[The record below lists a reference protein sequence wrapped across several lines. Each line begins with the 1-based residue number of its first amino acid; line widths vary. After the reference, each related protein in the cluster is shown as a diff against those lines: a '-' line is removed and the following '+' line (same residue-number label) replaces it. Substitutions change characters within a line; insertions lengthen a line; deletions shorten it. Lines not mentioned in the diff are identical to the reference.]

1 MKFSRKVL
9 LAILGLAHTLNHS
22 FHIALPPLVPLMVRE
37 FNVSLSDIGLVA
49 TLAYF
54 MYGFGAL
61 LGGRLSDKVN
71 VSSVIA
77 ITLLLSGLSS
87 LILLFQKSLL
97 IFSISFILISF
108 WASFYH
114 PASNTLLA
122 YMFRDTRASA
132 MGIHGALGSLGQIII
147 PTIAIVLALV
157 FDWRTPFII
166 LGLVSILTSTYFIK
180 ASDMKST
187 VMVEKDNVESNVERL
202 VLLKI
207 TVFTVFIGL
216 YFRGVELYLPT
227 YLKEVKGFTE
237 VLAGIALS
245 IILFS
250 GMIGQILTGRF
261 ADVLGDRRVLV
272 TTKIGVVLSLIS
284 LQIFPEALTTIIA
297 IVVYGLSYYGHQP
310 AFTSFIGRIFR
321 GSGVGSV
328 YGLTFFMSFG
338 LSSVSAFIAGYIST
352 IYGLTY
358 SYMVLTAFALAA
370 LATVLTLRS

>member
-1 MKFSRKVL
+1 MKSGKVL
-9 LAILGLAHTLNHS
+9 LAVLGLAHTLNHS
-22 FHIALPPLVPLMVRE
+22 FHIALPPLVPIMVRE

-77 ITLLLSGLSS
+77 TTLLLSGLSS

-122 YMFRDTRASA
+122 YIFRGVQASA
-132 MGIHGALGSLGQIII
+132 MGVHGALGSLGQVIV

-157 FDWRTPFII
+157 FDWRIPFII
-166 LGLVSILTSTYFIK
+166 LGLVSILTSMYFIK
-180 ASDMKST
+180 NSRKKSIVIVERSNMKNGI
-187 VMVEKDNVESNVERL
+187 KRL
-202 VLLKI
+202 VLIKI
-207 TVFTVFIGL
+207 ALFTVFIGL

-250 GMIGQILTGRF
+250 GMIGQILSGRF
-261 ADVLGDRRVLV
+261 ADLLGDRRVLV
-272 TTKIGVVLSLIS
+272 AAKIGVVLSLIA
-284 LQIFPEALTTIIA
+284 LQIFPEALTTTIA

-310 AFTSFIGRIFR
+310 AFTSFIGRVFR
-321 GSGVGSV
+321 GSGMGGV

-338 LSSVSAFIAGYIST
+338 LSSVSAFIAGYIAT

-358 SYMVLTAFALAA
+358 SYMVLTVFALAA
-370 LATVLTLRS
+370 LATVLTLHS

>member
-1 MKFSRKVL
+1 MKSSRKVL